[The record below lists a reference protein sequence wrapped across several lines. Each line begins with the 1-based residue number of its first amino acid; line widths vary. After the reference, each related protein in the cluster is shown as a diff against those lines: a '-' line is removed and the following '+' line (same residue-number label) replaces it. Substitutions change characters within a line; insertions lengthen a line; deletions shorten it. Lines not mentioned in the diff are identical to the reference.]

1 MKKGLRRISPLHRLL
16 VPIFVIPLVVLLMG
30 LTYFFKHLQEEGP
43 ADNQKKSLRLQAKLP
58 LVSSLPSQAQKTKS
72 LQVKSAQPESQQPD
86 QFSSGLKLDSDLT
99 LQSLKELAERMDS
112 IEGLRNPALIEAE
125 FQQLI
130 SELKDEDFSKLS
142 KIAGDENV
150 KNTERW
156 ILALALVQHSNN
168 PIAHTELLRLKN
180 QIESR
185 IQTALDAQNRQAI
198 STHPHTFSEQRLR
211 FEKSILKILKGS
223 HS

>member
-1 MKKGLRRISPLHRLL
+1 MHRLL
-16 VPIFVIPLVVLLMG
+16 VPSFVIPLAVLLMG
-30 LTYFFKHLQEEGP
+30 LTYFFKHLQQEEGP

-72 LQVKSAQPESQQPD
+72 LQVKSAQPEPQQPD
-86 QFSSGLKLDSDLT
+86 QFSAGLKLDSDWT

-130 SELKDEDFSKLS
+130 SELDAEDFSKLS
-142 KIAGDENV
+142 KIAGDETV
-150 KNTERW
+150 KNTQRW

-168 PIAHTELLRLKN
+168 PLAHTELLSLKN
-180 QIESR
+180 HIESR
-185 IQTALDAQNRQAI
+185 IQTASDAQNRQSIRA
-198 STHPHTFSEQRLR
+198 HPHTFSEQRLR
-211 FEKSILKILKGS
+211 FEKSLLKILKGS